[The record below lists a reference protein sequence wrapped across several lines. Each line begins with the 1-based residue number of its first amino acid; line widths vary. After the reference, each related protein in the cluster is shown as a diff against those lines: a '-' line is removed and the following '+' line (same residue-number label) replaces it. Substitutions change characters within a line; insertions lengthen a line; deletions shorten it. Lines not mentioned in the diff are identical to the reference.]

1 VALFADFFVSFHIQ
15 SRARYVRRKEQ
26 AVYASI
32 RKYYIVPGTTDEF
45 LRRVREGFVP
55 IISQVPGFQAY
66 YVMQVRNDEVV
77 SISLFD
83 LQAGAEESV
92 RRAAAW
98 VDKNLVSFLQGF
110 PEIIVGQ
117 VRISQANIGQ
127 AAGA

>member
-15 SRARYVRRKEQ
+15 SGARYVLRKEQ

-32 RKYYIVPGTTDEF
+32 RRYYIIPGTTDEF

-66 YVMQVRNDEVV
+66 YVMQAQDDQVI

-83 LQAGAEESV
+83 TQAGAEESA
-92 RRAAAW
+92 RKAATW
-98 VDKNLVSFLQGF
+98 VDKNLVSFVQGF

-117 VRISQANIGQ
+117 LRISQANKGQ